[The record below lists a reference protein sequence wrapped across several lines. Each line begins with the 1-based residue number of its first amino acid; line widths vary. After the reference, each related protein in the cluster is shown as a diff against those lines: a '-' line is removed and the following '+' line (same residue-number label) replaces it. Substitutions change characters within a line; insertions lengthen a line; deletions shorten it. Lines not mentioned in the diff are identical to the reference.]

1 MNGHLNGARMA
12 DDSSRGRVVA
22 RPSSIQDEDV
32 GPKSGGSQHRR
43 TDRRRRTG
51 GGRQQCWG
59 LWFGS
64 VRAQPSPTS
73 SANYCTALHS
83 TTVPALPAAFIR
95 YHLRRAPNEA
105 PAPSHRTPV
114 CPPNSRSALV
124 PSLSHDPDRQTDSL
138 PACLRAALPT
148 THTQPPSAPAG
159 PLVTMTSA

>member
-124 PSLSHDPDRQTDSL
+124 PSLSHDPDRQTDRQL
-138 PACLRAALPT
+138 ACLLARSSPDHAHATSLRTCWT
-148 THTQPPSAPAG
+148 TRHNG
-159 PLVTMTSA
+159 